1 MAETHEANRKFAE
14 RVLESGLSSK
24 IEDIDEDTAEQVW
37 IHCKKELLEIM
48 KVYDYTDF
56 YIPPSASKD
65 QDVVESDLGILK
77 KRILYKAIIDL
88 PSHRKQSLLNCLD
101 KELIRSQSSSRN
113 SALSDWHKLFFEW
126 STVRRRY
133 LERKVNPPQ
142 PHQHHKHKHKDT
154 RKKPT
159 TATRRAGVLNPLES
173 SSSRTTSNV
182 PSIPENTRTSLNV
195 KPDRISSSRTA
206 SNALDIPDSSLTTP
220 NVKFEKSSPTDTS
233 EAITSPEVSKDLA
246 NAKVPGAAASLFDTS
261 AIKQIEKASDQSKTK
276 EAISPEPLE
285 KKNEDSPSPSP
296 IEKNKSPAPLSQE
309 RSISPAPSP
318 TEKNKSSAPSPSKA
332 PAPSSSEQ
340 NKSPTPSPLENNKS
354 PAPSPSEKSKSPA
367 PSPSEKNKSA
377 TPSPSENSKSPTPSD
392 KSRSPTPSPSEQSQS
407 STLSPSEKSKSP
419 APSPSEKNKSPT
431 PSPSEKNKSTAPS
444 PSKSPT
450 SSPPKQKRSSAP
462 SPSEKNK
469 STAPSPSKSPTS
481 SPPKQSRSSAP
492 SPSEKNK
499 SPAPSPSEK
508 NESLAPSQSIKR
520 KSHAP
525 SPSEKNKSPA
535 PSQSEN
541 RKSPAPSGKNK
552 SPSPSPSEKKSKS
565 PTSSQSHNKKSP
577 SEKSKSPTSSPTKKK
592 SKSPSPSSSKKSES
606 PTEKGEFPG
615 ISPAEPQP
623 KGTSKLSK
631 NNKASVVVGCYAA
644 GAIVVAFCLL
654 CCVRSAKKKK
664 YGQSDDQ
671 HFSYLSTGSLQT
683 PNGVATGSNSSTGSG
698 ITGARGQS
706 SGASGDGSLPLP
718 PGRAA
723 PSAPKPAAAASPPP
737 PPSAPAPPPPPAP
750 APPEPPKPKAPPPPK
765 AAPPQPPKPSPLGP
779 NSMRHSSAEGSGDQK
794 AKMKPFHWDKVAAS
808 DQTMVWHDL
817 KAGSFQFNEEMME
830 NLFGYK
836 AAEQQKNKKGQAA
849 FEAPKYI
856 QIIDPRKAQN
866 LAILLKALNVTTDE
880 VCEAVLDGNE
890 LPSELIQTLL
900 KMPPTSEEELKL
912 RLYDGDLSQ
921 LGPAERFLK
930 TMVDIPLA
938 FKRLE
943 SLSFMYSVEEEISTV
958 KESFASIEVACNEIK
973 NSRLFL
979 KLLEAVLKTGNR
991 MNDGTYRGGAQA
1003 FKLDTLLKLSDVK
1016 GTDGKTTLLHFVV
1029 LEIIRTEGIR
1039 AARKEKDSS
1048 SLTSVKTEDMLEKSN
1063 EETAGYVRKLGIEI
1077 VSNLRNELE
1086 NVQKAAH
1093 IDSDVLKS
1101 TVLKL
1106 GHSLQKSKDFLN
1118 NEMNDAEQEG
1128 KFREK
1133 LESFVHKA
1141 EDDIVW
1147 LLEEEK
1153 KMSSLIQ
1160 STVDYFHGHAGKDE
1174 GLHLFAVVRDFLGMV
1189 EKVVNEVERKAQ
1201 TAKKMPAR
1209 APPAAQE
1216 SRKPDNQQKLQQR
1229 LFPAIQEQRRNDSSS
1244 SSSDDES

>member
-1 MAETHEANRKFAE
+1 MEKIGKRFQGKVVIVTASTQGIGFAIALRLGLEGASLVISSRKQITLSGPQQMLMLMQTRMAMSVAICQPSETHEANRKFAE

-65 QDVVESDLGILK
+65 QDMVESDLGILK

-88 PSHRKQSLLNCLD
+88 PSHRKQTLLNCLD

-159 TATRRAGVLNPLES
+159 TAARRAGVLNPLES

-195 KPDRISSSRTA
+195 KPDRISSSRIA

-233 EAITSPEVSKDLA
+233 EAITSPEVSKDLV
-246 NAKVPGAAASLFDTS
+246 NAKVPGAPASLFDTS

-285 KKNEDSPSPSP
+285 KKSEDSPSPSP

-309 RSISPAPSP
+309 R
-318 TEKNKSSAPSPSKA
+318 K
-332 PAPSSSEQ
+332 
-340 NKSPTPSPLENNKS
+340 
-354 PAPSPSEKSKSPA
+354 
-367 PSPSEKNKSA
+367 
-377 TPSPSENSKSPTPSD
+377 
-392 KSRSPTPSPSEQSQS
+392 
-407 STLSPSEKSKSP
+407 
-419 APSPSEKNKSPT
+419 
-431 PSPSEKNKSTAPS
+431 
-444 PSKSPT
+444 
-450 SSPPKQKRSSAP
+450 
-462 SPSEKNK
+462 
-469 STAPSPSKSPTS
+469 
-481 SPPKQSRSSAP
+481 
-492 SPSEKNK
+492 
-499 SPAPSPSEK
+499 
-508 NESLAPSQSIKR
+508 
-520 KSHAP
+520 
-525 SPSEKNKSPA
+525 
-535 PSQSEN
+535 
-541 RKSPAPSGKNK
+541 
-552 SPSPSPSEKKSKS
+552 KKSKS

-577 SEKSKSPTSSPTKKK
+577 SDKSKSPTPSPTKKK

-606 PTEKGEFPG
+606 PTDKGEFPG
-615 ISPAEPQP
+615 ISPAEPQS

-664 YGQSDDQ
+664 YGQSDDK
-671 HFSYLSTGSLQT
+671 HLSYLSTGIHCIQLLFVIAINSQCTFPNDTENSPGSLQT
-683 PNGVATGSNSSTGSG
+683 PNGVAMGSNSSTGSG
-698 ITGARGQS
+698 TTGARGQS

-723 PSAPKPAAAASPPP
+723 PPAPKPADAASPPP
-737 PPSAPAPPPPPAP
+737 PPSAPVPPPPPAP

-779 NSMRHSSAEGSGDQK
+779 NSMRHSTAEGRGDQK